1 MLWFFFGILLSL
13 SWALTP
19 IASRYLMRKGLDP
32 YAFTASFLTLSTVLL
47 FLMTI
52 AIEGFYIDYSL
63 IPVSFLIAVLMYLA
77 GLLWVIAT
85 KYEEASYVNSLLQLD
100 LPLVIF
106 LGIFLLN
113 ENLNVQSFLGAL
125 LILGACIYLSKKGFT
140 TIIHQKKVLLLLAGS
155 VLLAALL
162 KLLIKSY
169 VGENSLFFTTTVMF
183 FRMLIAFA
191 IVLSK
196 KESLSHL
203 NKLLRNKRNLF
214 AVFVRSVFTTTAT
227 VSIFL
232 ALRFGMLSKVS
243 IISSTSPLFSVLLGG
258 KMLGES
264 KIKIRLFSAIIIVLG
279 SLLTIL

>member
-1 MLWFFFGILLSL
+1 
-13 SWALTP
+13 
-19 IASRYLMRKGLDP
+19 MRKGLDP

-63 IPVSFLIAVLMYLA
+63 IPVSFLIAVVMYLA

-113 ENLNVQSFLGAL
+113 ENLIGQSVLGAF

-140 TIIHQKKVLLLLAGS
+140 TIIHQKKVLLLLTGS
-155 VLLAALL
+155 VLLTALL

-214 AVFVRSVFTTTAT
+214 AVFVRGVFITTAT
-227 VSIFL
+227 VSMFL

-243 IISSTSPLFSVLLGG
+243 IISSTSPLFSVVLAG